1 MGRITTT
8 PGLWS
13 DERQIHL
20 GTSAIY
26 STPTTITFPPSGWT
40 TSQQHDGDVL
50 TLINRSGNTLT
61 LSGDIAGNLTLTV
74 DVLDDDTIRLVYY
87 EGGDYWIVL
96 SNN

>member
-8 PGLWS
+8 LSLWS
-13 DERQIHL
+13 DERQVL
-20 GTSAIY
+20 LAGTAYASFSAF
-26 STPTTITFPPSGWT
+26 TFPPSGWT

-50 TLINRSGNTLT
+50 TFINRSGSTRQLT
-61 LSGDIAGNLTLTV
+61 GDIEGTSSSTV

-87 EGGDYWIVL
+87 AGGDYWIVL